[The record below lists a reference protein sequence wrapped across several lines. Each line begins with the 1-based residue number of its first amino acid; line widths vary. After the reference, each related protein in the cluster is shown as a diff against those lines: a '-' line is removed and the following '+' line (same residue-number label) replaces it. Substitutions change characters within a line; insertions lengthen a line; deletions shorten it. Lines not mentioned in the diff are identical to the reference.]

1 MHIIVNIITNFIFLI
16 KVIFSLKKII
26 CGLKSENNKICD
38 FVKKV
43 IEKKIDEIIKN
54 LIESFFN
61 DWKK

>member
-16 KVIFSLKKII
+16 KVIFSFKNII
-26 CGLKSENNKICD
+26 SGIKRENNKICD